1 MHCNLSDEGKAVNVV
16 ITKAKPACW
25 VRCAFLTG
33 VSGDFQASPSHL
45 EDWRNIILN
54 YTMLID
60 VRISNTKLTLKAF
73 YF

>member
-1 MHCNLSDEGKAVNVV
+1 MHCNLSDEGKAVNAV

-45 EDWRNIILN
+45 EDWRNNILIIQ
-54 YTMLID
+54 
-60 VRISNTKLTLKAF
+60 
-73 YF
+73 